1 MKAYHE
7 GVYCRLELVNDTHGR
22 LVVGR
27 YASFTRISVVVQL
40 VELVRRIDVHVL
52 VEVVPGTHF
61 DVFNQ
66 IRIAAGE
73 AAARLLDYGFATP
86 PGTTVGDLVDP
97 DPSLMPKPDAEV
109 TTKAAALLPA
119 ADTVPVRIGVATVG
133 TMVVFALIMAARSMN
148 RGRRAV

>member
-1 MKAYHE
+1 M
-7 GVYCRLELVNDTHGR
+7 YCKLELVNDTHGR

-73 AAARLLDYGFATP
+73 AAARLQVFAFGLYVADGRTQAEVELILYNGFEVLGFASEVVT
-86 PGTTVGDLVDP
+86 LVFRV
-97 DPSLMPKPDAEV
+97 SCCKSGS
-109 TTKAAALLPA
+109 T
-119 ADTVPVRIGVATVG
+119 
-133 TMVVFALIMAARSMN
+133 
-148 RGRRAV
+148 